1 LPADRDPRSG
11 VTLIEILVAVT
22 LLSLLS
28 LGVLVAM
35 RLGLTT
41 MDKTDAR
48 IVSNRRVIGARRILE
63 NEIDGFMY
71 AQAIY
76 QPQPLQQM
84 PVMFLEAQPQRLRFV
99 SSYSL
104 EEASRGRPRI
114 VVLEVIP
121 GERGE
126 GVRLILNEVLY
137 TGPYQT
143 GQMITA
149 IERVVGS
156 PNPVVHFSDS
166 PASPQSFVLAD
177 RLAYCRFS
185 YLEAR
190 PVPPLRLWRPDWVD
204 PAHLPLGVRVD
215 MASLDAP
222 GADLHQTTL
231 TLPLMV
237 SRQPGGDYA
246 DQ

>member
-1 LPADRDPRSG
+1 MKKNPEAG

-28 LGVLVAM
+28 LGVLISM

-41 MDKTDAR
+41 VDKTDAR

-63 NEIDGFMY
+63 SEIGGFMFSM
-71 AQAIY
+71 ANFR
-76 QPQPLQQM
+76 PQPLVVQQLL
-84 PVMFLEAQPQRLRFV
+84 FLEAQPQRMRFV

-104 EEASRGRPRI
+104 EDASRGRPQI
-114 VVLEVIP
+114 AVLQVIP
-121 GERGE
+121 GDRGE
-126 GVRLILNEVLY
+126 GVRLVLNEALY
-137 TGPYQT
+137 TGPDQT
-143 GQMITA
+143 GRMITG
-149 IERVVGS
+149 IEQIVGS
-156 PNPVVHFSDS
+156 ANPLVHFSDS

-190 PVPPLRLWRPDWVD
+190 PTPPLRVWRTDWVD
-204 PAHLPLGVRVD
+204 QRRLPLGIRVE
-215 MASLDAP
+215 MTPLDPATTE
-222 GADLHQTTL
+222 LQETTL
-231 TLPLMV
+231 TLPLIV
-237 SRQPGGDYA
+237 SRLPGDTYA